1 MNKKTEIVD
10 HAFDNLEVAYKV
22 QNLLNKNGVAYKDVE
37 EILQLV
43 IELNEREKV
52 RRVFCKEEFG
62 IDYDVENLDEQVV
75 EGVDIKKAIDS
86 VKVLCAL
93 GNI

>member
-1 MNKKTEIVD
+1 MAN
-10 HAFDNLEVAYKV
+10 HAFENLEVAYKV
-22 QNLLNKNGVAYKDVE
+22 QNLLYKNGVVYKDVK

-62 IDYDVENLDEQVV
+62 IDYDIENLDEQVV
-75 EGVDIKKAIDS
+75 EKIDIDNTIES
-86 VKVLCAL
+86 IKVLCEYSC
-93 GNI
+93 